1 MNSTTLSATNKT
13 QKTTKLLENKT
24 IYKKNVRII
33 QKLLTKYIDYIMM
46 KSRKVM
52 VK

>member
-13 QKTTKLLENKT
+13 ENDK
-24 IYKKNVRII
+24 IVRKIRRFIKNVRII

>member
-1 MNSTTLSATNKT
+1 MNSTALGATNKIEND
-13 QKTTKLLENKT
+13 KIVRKIRRFTKNTDNIKP
-24 IYKKNVRII
+24 
-33 QKLLTKYIDYIMM
+33 LTKYIDYIII

>member
-1 MNSTTLSATNKT
+1 MNSTTLGATNKT
-13 QKTTKLLENKT
+13 ENDKIVRKIRQFTKKCTDN
-24 IYKKNVRII
+24 I
-33 QKLLTKYIDYIMM
+33 KLLTKYIDYIII

>member
-13 QKTTKLLENKT
+13 ENDK
-24 IYKKNVRII
+24 IIRKKDNLQKNVRII

>member
-24 IYKKNVRII
+24 IYKKM
-33 QKLLTKYIDYIMM
+33 YG
-46 KSRKVM
+46 
-52 VK
+52 